1 MTRDQYQ
8 YPSGLYDPNYQP
20 ELGETMFQ
28 SLDRI
33 TARFPDRE
41 ALVDR
46 DRRFTFHQYRAQAVR
61 LAAHLHRLGVKFGD
75 RVLSVMPIWAEAG
88 FGWYGAA
95 TIGAIWVP
103 LSLAFRERELRYI
116 LGNVEPKIVIV
127 VDNFGGFNYL
137 DMVQKL
143 LPDFSSVRH
152 VLVKGPASQPAI
164 SLDEIMAQDPGV
176 GDELSWARRFLN
188 PDFDAS
194 NTLCLITHTSGTTG
208 EPKGAMH
215 THNTVLSNC
224 KSAVR
229 VSHTTEK
236 DIFLMP
242 LPMSH
247 QFGVESGTTYAYA
260 GGATVVLMDAFEPKR
275 FLETIQRERATFLV
289 GVPTM
294 FRLVLH
300 HPDFDQYDVSSVR
313 AGYVGGAASDPEDRI
328 STIEKLGE
336 IMHIGGM
343 TEASLTTI
351 ATFDDPLEI
360 KAKSIGRVLPGGQ
373 AKVVDDS
380 GKTMPPGELGE
391 LWLKGPYVTPGY
403 WNKPELNA
411 QKFSPEGWLKT
422 GDIATMDEES
432 HIFLV
437 SRVDDRIVRGGH
449 KIYPVEVEGLLST
462 HPKVEKCCL
471 VGVSNPVLG
480 ECTVACVKLRSGE
493 KMDPQELRDFC
504 RGKIAEYLVPDFVE
518 FMENIPLN
526 PTGKILYNLVRQA
539 VEGKYAGKRP
549 PK

>member
-1 MTRDQYQ
+1 MTRDRYH
-8 YPSGLYDPNYQP
+8 YPAGLYDPSYQP

-33 TARFPDRE
+33 AERLPDRE

-46 DRRFTFHQYRAQAVR
+46 DRRLTFTQYRALAVR
-61 LAAHLHRLGVKFGD
+61 LGAHLHRLGVKFGD
-75 RVLSVMPIWAEAG
+75 RVLSIMPVWAEASY
-88 FGWYGAA
+88 GWYGTAA
-95 TIGAIWVP
+95 IGAIWVP
-103 LSLAFRERELRYI
+103 ISLAFRERELRYI
-116 LGNVEPKIVIV
+116 LGNVEPKAVIV
-127 VDNFGGFNYL
+127 VDNFGGFSYL
-137 DMVQKL
+137 EMLQGL
-143 LPDFSSVRH
+143 LPDFPSVRH
-152 VLVKGPASQPAI
+152 VLVKGQAPAGTLA
-164 SLDEIMAQDPGV
+164 LDALMSQDPGV
-176 GDELSWARRFLN
+176 GDELAWARRLLN
-188 PDFDAS
+188 PAFDAS
-194 NTLCLITHTSGTTG
+194 NGLCLITHTSGTTG

-224 KSAVR
+224 KSAVK
-229 VSHTTEK
+229 VSATTEE
-236 DIFLMP
+236 DVFLMP

-247 QFGVESGTTYAYA
+247 QFGVESGTTYAFC
-260 GGATVVLMDAFEPKR
+260 GGAKVVLMDSFEPRR

-294 FRLVLH
+294 FRLVLN
-300 HPDFDQYDVSSVR
+300 HPDFDKYDVSSVR
-313 AGYVGGAASDPEDRI
+313 AGYVGGAASAPEDRI
-328 STIEKLGE
+328 ACIERLGE
-336 IMHIGGM
+336 VMHIGGM

-360 KAKSIGRVLPGGQ
+360 KARSIGRVLPGGQ

-380 GKTMPPGELGE
+380 GRPVPVGELGE

-403 WNKPELNA
+403 WNKPEVNA
-411 QKFSPEGWLKT
+411 QKFSPDGWLKT
-422 GDIATMDEES
+422 GDVGHMDQEG

-449 KIYPVEVEGLLST
+449 KIFPVEVESLLST
-462 HPKVEKCCL
+462 HPKVEQCCL

-480 ECTVACVKLRSGE
+480 ECTVACIKMPSGE
-493 KMDPQELRDFC
+493 ELDPQELRDYC

-518 FMENIPLN
+518 IVESIPVNL
-526 PTGKILYNLVRQA
+526 TGKVLYNLVRQD